1 MKISDY
7 YDCGENILRM
17 QENLADEYKYK
28 PLSAYL
34 SLVQRDVYKTYLPDV
49 FKTHISDA
57 KETFAA
63 VFPDLNSPIFSL
75 DGVLLANRA
84 DRIVIGDYG
93 AFIEVTDKDMVKENL
108 KVKHGQEYRINEER
122 YAKNVKYHW
131 YIPKKGYETKC
142 YYQQR
147 GVPYADYKPGYWY
160 FSPYEVCLEENLI
173 KEKIYNPASP
183 VKENDN
189 DEEEYIK

>member
-7 YDCGENILRM
+7 YECGENMLRM

-34 SLVQRDVYKTYLPDV
+34 SPVQRDVYKTYLPDV
-49 FKTHISDA
+49 FKTNIDDA

-63 VFPDLNSPIFSL
+63 VFPDLNHPIFSL
-75 DGVLLANRA
+75 DGLLLANKA

-93 AFIEVTDKDMVKENL
+93 AFIEVADKDMIKENL
-108 KVKHGQEYRINEER
+108 KVKPGQEYRINDER

-131 YIPKKGYETKC
+131 YIPKEGYETKC

-147 GVPYADYKPGYWY
+147 SVSYADYKPGCWY

-173 KEKIYNPASP
+173 KEEIYPASP
-183 VKENDN
+183 AKEKDGGN
-189 DEEEYIK
+189 EEKYIK